1 MATTLD
7 LKTFL
12 LEIVSPER
20 KVFSGDV
27 EFGVFPGA
35 EGEFGVLPRHAPL
48 LSQLIPGEMKIVQ
61 KGKPAYYAVSGGFLE
76 VKNNKVTVAVETCE
90 AAHEI
95 DKDRADRAQKAAQAA
110 LQEKKHKDEILEA
123 KHAWERATVRL
134 KVALKAD
141 LQDQSRH

>member
-20 KVFSGDV
+20 KVFGGDV

-35 EGEFGVLPRHAPL
+35 EGEFGILPRHAPL

-61 KGKPAYYAVSGGFLE
+61 KGKPAHYAISGGFLE

-90 AAHEI
+90 AASEI
-95 DKDRADRAQKAAQAA
+95 DQDRAQRAKKAAQAA
-110 LQEKKHKDEILEA
+110 LQEKKNKDEILEA
-123 KHAWERATVRL
+123 QQRWKRAEARL